1 MRTAQRPLRHGAAV
15 GRTVWARTDDIGP
28 LGERQENDSVG
39 RRFGGRASKL
49 LVTCGMPRSRRLSPA
64 DLVSLSRLLLAGA
77 FVVTGSTI
85 TRAALIGIAGVTDYL
100 DGWLARQGGSSR
112 YGAVIDPA
120 TDRAFVLTVVV
131 TLVVE
136 DAMTIAQCL
145 VLMARD
151 LITTAGVV
159 IVRLAP
165 AMRLTPLEARWS
177 GKVVTAL
184 QFVTLVAI
192 IVEPPSIAWLLPIVA
207 LASAV
212 SIADYSMAAWR
223 KRAVA

>member
-1 MRTAQRPLRHGAAV
+1 
-15 GRTVWARTDDIGP
+15 
-28 LGERQENDSVG
+28 
-39 RRFGGRASKL
+39 
-49 LVTCGMPRSRRLSPA
+49 MPRSRRLSPA

-85 TRAALIGIAGVTDYL
+85 PRITLIGIAGLTDYV
-100 DGWLARQGGSSR
+100 DGWLARQRGSSR

-136 DAMTIAQCL
+136 DAMTITQCL

-151 LITTAGVV
+151 IVTTLGVV

-165 AMRLTPLEARWS
+165 ALRPTPLAARWS
-177 GKVVTAL
+177 GKTVTAL

-192 IVEPPSIAWLLPIVA
+192 ILEPPSIAWLLPIVA
-207 LASAV
+207 LASVV
-212 SIADYSMAAWR
+212 SIGDYSVAAWR
-223 KRAVA
+223 RRAVA